1 MGSVTSSNAWRANS
15 MAAGEVRVLSLAA
28 WACSAGVGRAPAR
41 GTAAGV
47 GEGEA
52 ALGAGAGRSRVAV
65 EVCTPVVAPAGE
77 PESIPVVGSPEASV

>member
-1 MGSVTSSNAWRANS
+1 

-41 GTAAGV
+41 GTGACA

-52 ALGAGAGRSRVAV
+52 ALGARAGRSKVAV
-65 EVCTPVVAPAGE
+65 EVRAPVAAPAGE
-77 PESIPVVGSPEASV
+77 PESVPVAGSTEASV

>member
-65 EVCTPVVAPAGE
+65 EVRTPVAAPAGE
-77 PESIPVVGSPEASV
+77 PESVPVVGSPEASV